1 MILYHGSNIII
12 DVIDLTKSKRYKDFD
27 KFSLLSNMLF
37 ARKRQ
42 LIN

>member
-27 KFSLLSNMLF
+27 KFSFYFPICFLHAKGS
-37 ARKRQ
+37 
-42 LIN
+42 

>member
-27 KFSLLSNMLF
+27 KFFLLSNMLF
-37 ARKRQ
+37 VRKRQ